1 MYNIIL
7 VRYGEMTL
15 KKANY
20 KEFLKAINTNIK
32 RKLKQFLK
40 LQFSNTDCRFYIH
53 LNGEDYLEVIKVL
66 DTISGLASYSPCLKV
81 TSDLEEVA
89 KQSISLI
96 KEENLERKTFKVET
110 KRSNKT
116 YPLTS
121 QEITQKVAGLILKEI
136 KLEVDVHHPDFVLN
150 IELRNEGTYIYLR
163 NYLGMGGL
171 PAGTG
176 GNGLLMMS
184 GGIDSPVAGF
194 LALRKGIALKAI
206 HFASPPYTSNLS
218 LQKVIDLTKEISK
231 YSEFEE
237 LELLVVPFTEIQ
249 IAIQKYC
256 NPTYLITL
264 MRRAMYKIAEQVALK
279 EGMSIIVNGES
290 VGQVA
295 SQTVESMMVVNEVT
309 NFPVIRPLVTYDK
322 QEIVDVAKKINTYNV
337 SILPYEDCCT
347 VFVPKHPVI
356 RPKVETAK
364 KEEEKYEMNQLIKEA
379 VSNIKRITLSYN
391 EEYFVEGEDK
401 DKYEI

>member
-32 RKLKQFLK
+32 RKLKQFSK
-40 LQFSNTDCRFYIH
+40 LQFSNTDYRFYIH

-89 KQSISLI
+89 KQSVSLI

-121 QEITQKVAGLILKEI
+121 QEITQKVSGLILKEI

-150 IELRNEGTYIYLR
+150 IELRNEGTYIYLH

-218 LQKVIDLTKEISK
+218 LQKVVDLTKEISK

-279 EGMSIIVNGES
+279 EGMSIIINGES

-322 QEIVDVAKKINTYNV
+322 QEIVDIAKKINTYNV

-356 RPKVETAK
+356 RPKVEIAK

-391 EEYFVEGEDK
+391 EDYFVGGEDK

>member
-20 KEFLKAINTNIK
+20 KEFLKAINANIK
-32 RKLKQFLK
+32 RKLKRFSK
-40 LQFSNTDCRFYIH
+40 LQFSNTDYRFYIH

-66 DTISGLASYSPCLKV
+66 DTISGLASYSPCLRV

-136 KLEVDVHHPDFVLN
+136 KIEVDVHHPDFVLN

-194 LALRKGIALKAI
+194 LALRKGITLKAI
-206 HFASPPYTSNLS
+206 HFASPPHTSNLS
-218 LQKVIDLTKEISK
+218 LQKVVDLTKEISK

-249 IAIQKYC
+249 VAIQKYC

-279 EGMSIIVNGES
+279 EGMSVIVNGES

-309 NFPVIRPLVTYDK
+309 NFPVIRPLVAYDK
-322 QEIVDVAKKINTYNV
+322 QEIVDIAKKINTYDV

-356 RPKVETAK
+356 RPKVDYAK
-364 KEEEKYEMNQLIKEA
+364 REEEKYEMNQLIKEA
-379 VSNIKRITLSYN
+379 VSNIKRIALNYN
-391 EEYFVEGEDK
+391 EEYFVGGEDK

>member
-20 KEFLKAINTNIK
+20 KEFLKAINANIK
-32 RKLKQFLK
+32 RKLKRFSK
-40 LQFSNTDCRFYIH
+40 LQFSNTDYRFYIH
-53 LNGEDYLEVIKVL
+53 LNGEDYLEVIKAL

-81 TSDLEEVA
+81 NSDLEEVA
-89 KQSISLI
+89 KQSIFLI

-136 KLEVDVHHPDFVLN
+136 KIEVDVHHPDFVLN

-194 LALRKGIALKAI
+194 LALRKGITLKAI
-206 HFASPPYTSNLS
+206 HFASPPHTSNLS
-218 LQKVIDLTKEISK
+218 LQKVVDLTKEISK

-237 LELLVVPFTEIQ
+237 LELLVVPFTETQ

-256 NPTYLITL
+256 NPIYLITL

-279 EGMSIIVNGES
+279 EGMSVIVNGES

-309 NFPVIRPLVTYDK
+309 NFPVIRPLVAYDK
-322 QEIVDVAKKINTYNV
+322 QEIVDIAKKINTYDV

-356 RPKVETAK
+356 RPKVEIAK

-379 VSNIKRITLSYN
+379 VSNIKRIALSYN
-391 EEYFVEGEDK
+391 EEYFVGGEDK

>member
-20 KEFLKAINTNIK
+20 KEFLKAINANIK
-32 RKLKQFLK
+32 RKLKRFSK
-40 LQFSNTDCRFYIH
+40 LQFSNTDYRFYIH
-53 LNGEDYLEVIKVL
+53 LNGEDYLEVIKAL

-81 TSDLEEVA
+81 NSDLEEVA
-89 KQSISLI
+89 KQSIFLI

-136 KLEVDVHHPDFVLN
+136 KIEVDVHHPDFVLN

-194 LALRKGIALKAI
+194 LALRKGITLKAI
-206 HFASPPYTSNLS
+206 HFASPPHTSNLS
-218 LQKVIDLTKEISK
+218 LQKVVDLTKEISK

-249 IAIQKYC
+249 VAIQKYC

-279 EGMSIIVNGES
+279 EGMSVIVNGES

-309 NFPVIRPLVTYDK
+309 NFPVIRPLVAYDK
-322 QEIVDVAKKINTYNV
+322 QEIVDIAKKINTYDV

-356 RPKVETAK
+356 RPKVEIAK

-379 VSNIKRITLSYN
+379 VSNIKRIALNYN
-391 EEYFVEGEDK
+391 EEYFVGGEDK

>member
-1 MYNIIL
+1 M
-7 VRYGEMTL
+7 
-15 KKANY
+15 
-20 KEFLKAINTNIK
+20 
-32 RKLKQFLK
+32 
-40 LQFSNTDCRFYIH
+40 
-53 LNGEDYLEVIKVL
+53 
-66 DTISGLASYSPCLKV
+66 DTISGLASYSPCFKT
-81 TSDLEEVA
+81 TSDLEEIG
-89 KQSISLI
+89 KQSVALI
-96 KEENLERKTFKVET
+96 QYEQLVGKTFKVET
-110 KRSNKT
+110 KRSDKS

-121 QEITQKVAGLILKEI
+121 LEITKNVAGLILRDI
-136 KLEVDVHHPDFVLN
+136 KLEVDVHNPDFILN
-150 IELRNEGTYIYLR
+150 VELRNEGTYIYLR
-163 NYLGMGGL
+163 NYLGLGGL

-176 GNGLLMMS
+176 GSGLLMMS

-194 LALRKGIALKAI
+194 LALKKGITLKAI
-206 HFASPPYTSNLS
+206 HFASPPYTSDLA

-231 YSEFEE
+231 YSEYEKM
-237 LELLVVPFTEIQ
+237 ELLVVPFTEIQ
-249 IAIQKYC
+249 TSIQKDC

-322 QEIVDVAKKINTYNV
+322 QEIVDIAKKINTYEV

-356 RPKVETAK
+356 RPTVERAK
-364 KEEEKYEMNQLIKEA
+364 KEETKYEMNDLIKEA
-379 VSNIKRITLSYN
+379 ISNIKRIVLSYN
-391 EEYFVEGEDK
+391 EEYFVGGEDK

>member
-20 KEFLKAINTNIK
+20 KEFLKAINANIK
-32 RKLKQFLK
+32 RKLKRFSK
-40 LQFSNTDCRFYIH
+40 LQFSNTDYRFYIH
-53 LNGEDYLEVIKVL
+53 LNGEDYLEVIKAL

-81 TSDLEEVA
+81 NSDLEEVA
-89 KQSISLI
+89 KQSIFLI

-136 KLEVDVHHPDFVLN
+136 KIEVDVHHPDFVLN

-194 LALRKGIALKAI
+194 LALRKGITLKAI
-206 HFASPPYTSNLS
+206 HFASPPHTSNLS
-218 LQKVIDLTKEISK
+218 LQKVVDLTKEISK

-249 IAIQKYC
+249 VAIQKYC

-279 EGMSIIVNGES
+279 EGISVIVNGES

-309 NFPVIRPLVTYDK
+309 NFPVIRPLVAYDK
-322 QEIVDVAKKINTYNV
+322 QEIVDIAKKINTYDV

-356 RPKVETAK
+356 RPKVDYAK
-364 KEEEKYEMNQLIKEA
+364 REEEKYEMNQLIKEA
-379 VSNIKRITLSYN
+379 VSNIKRIALNYN
-391 EEYFVEGEDK
+391 EEYFVGGEDK